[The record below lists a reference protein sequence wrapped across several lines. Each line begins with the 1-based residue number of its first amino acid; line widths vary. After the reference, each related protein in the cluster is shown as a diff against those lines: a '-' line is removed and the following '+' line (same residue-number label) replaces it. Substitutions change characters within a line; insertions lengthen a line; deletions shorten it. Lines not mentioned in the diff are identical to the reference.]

1 MKRWKNDFNV
11 SEALHTAALGNRMK
25 EDNPLFASFYPEEIA
40 DWIAQLKLL
49 RGVPLSSLVG
59 DEMQLPPESIRF
71 FYVDES
77 WTAQMINGA
86 LSIGTHCTKAERIN
100 NLFAETVR
108 VSGKRNIRSPR
119 KNSIH
124 ENQMQ
129 FYRENRTETEEVIL
143 TGFLMRSRLVKL
155 WKGLESSAVDRN
167 GTKLD
172 ILRMDQLSGE
182 TMICIYQGEITG
194 LRIREP
200 KEGLRFGAHENDRM
214 IRVRD
219 VKSGNEGVILSGKT
233 VQITANE
240 QGRADILSLAG
251 ALEKILQTEHLTSAE
266 LAMELIVAP
275 GLAEF
280 WRED

>member
-108 VSGKRNIRSPR
+108 VSGI
-119 KNSIH
+119 
-124 ENQMQ
+124 
-129 FYRENRTETEEVIL
+129 
-143 TGFLMRSRLVKL
+143 
-155 WKGLESSAVDRN
+155 
-167 GTKLD
+167 
-172 ILRMDQLSGE
+172 
-182 TMICIYQGEITG
+182 
-194 LRIREP
+194 
-200 KEGLRFGAHENDRM
+200 
-214 IRVRD
+214 
-219 VKSGNEGVILSGKT
+219 
-233 VQITANE
+233 
-240 QGRADILSLAG
+240 
-251 ALEKILQTEHLTSAE
+251 
-266 LAMELIVAP
+266 
-275 GLAEF
+275 
-280 WRED
+280 

>member
-25 EDNPLFASFYPEEIA
+25 EDNPLFASLYPEEIA

-124 ENQMQ
+124 ENQMR

-155 WKGLESSAVDRN
+155 WKGLESSAVDQN

-182 TMICIYQGEITG
+182 TMICI
-194 LRIREP
+194 
-200 KEGLRFGAHENDRM
+200 
-214 IRVRD
+214 
-219 VKSGNEGVILSGKT
+219 
-233 VQITANE
+233 
-240 QGRADILSLAG
+240 
-251 ALEKILQTEHLTSAE
+251 
-266 LAMELIVAP
+266 
-275 GLAEF
+275 
-280 WRED
+280 